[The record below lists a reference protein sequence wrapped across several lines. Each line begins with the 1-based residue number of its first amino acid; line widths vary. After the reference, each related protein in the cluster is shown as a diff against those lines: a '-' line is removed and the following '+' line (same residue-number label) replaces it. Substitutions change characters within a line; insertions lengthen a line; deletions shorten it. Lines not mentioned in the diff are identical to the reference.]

1 MNLYVVMKEV
11 LGVVSR
17 YRTMFCVKR
26 KRGVILLGRFLA
38 KIESQWKRRTH
49 PMSGLLWK
57 ATVRNVNRALKEI
70 NAFEW
75 EGDYRPETA
84 NRLKNLLE
92 ERMDEELEQ
101 YLGRGRHERRDKGDR
116 EDYRNGSYLRHL
128 LTEIGDLIVR
138 IPRSRKG
145 FVSRVLEAYR
155 RRSRSV
161 DQLIMACFV
170 LGMSTRKVSTALFSL
185 LGERVSATTV
195 SEVAKELEHAVRQ
208 YHERRLEDGYRFL
221 FFDGVVLKQKGA
233 AKVQKR
239 IILCVY
245 GMSWEGKKEMID
257 FLLATS
263 ESQNAW
269 EGFLRDLY
277 GRGLEGRRCELITTD
292 GGKGLRNA
300 LEVVYPRIPRQH
312 CWAHKTRNVLDKV
325 KNADQEKVKKDL
337 HRISHGRNRQAATQA
352 YWSFC
357 QKYRGDYPGA
367 VKSLESDIDDLLSFY
382 QVKLSGKERQGLNA
396 QELQRAQLALWLK
409 IRTTNLI
416 ERAFREVKRR
426 TRPMGVFVNR
436 GSMERILYAVFFHYN
451 SKGREVPPLLFTQRA

>member
-1 MNLYVVMKEV
+1 
-11 LGVVSR
+11 
-17 YRTMFCVKR
+17 
-26 KRGVILLGRFLA
+26 
-38 KIESQWKRRTH
+38 
-49 PMSGLLWK
+49 MSGYLWR

-75 EGDYRPETA
+75 EGDYRAEA
-84 NRLKNLLE
+84 RNRLKELLE
-92 ERMDEELEQ
+92 ERMDEELGQ
-101 YLGRGRHERRDKGDR
+101 YLGRARHERREEGDL

-128 LTEIGDLIVR
+128 LTEIGDIILW

-145 FVSRVLEAYR
+145 FMSKVLEAYK

-170 LGMSTRKVSTALFSL
+170 LGMSTRKVSTALLSL
-185 LGERVSATTV
+185 LGEKVSASTV
-195 SEVAKELEHAVRQ
+195 SEVAKRLDHAVRG
-208 YHERRLEDGYRFL
+208 YHRRKLGDGCRFL

-233 AKVQKR
+233 AKVQKK
-239 IILCVY
+239 IVLCAY
-245 GMSWEGKKEMID
+245 GITWEGKKEMID

-269 EGFLRDLY
+269 EGFLRDLHE
-277 GRGLEGRRCELITTD
+277 RGLEGKLCELITTD
-292 GGKGLRNA
+292 GGNGLRNA

-325 KNADQEKVKKDL
+325 KKADREKLKKDL
-337 HRISHGRNRQAATQA
+337 QRISHAKSRQVATQA

-357 QKYRGDYPGA
+357 QKYRKAYPGA
-367 VKSLESDIDDLLSFY
+367 VKSLESEIDDLLSFY
-382 QVKLSGKERQGLNA
+382 QVKLSAKERQGLNA
-396 QELQRAQLALWLK
+396 RELQRAQMVLWRK

-436 GSMERILYAVFFHYN
+436 DSMERILYAVFFHYN
-451 SKGREVPPLLFTQRA
+451 SKGQEVPSFLFTQRA

>member
-1 MNLYVVMKEV
+1 
-11 LGVVSR
+11 
-17 YRTMFCVKR
+17 
-26 KRGVILLGRFLA
+26 
-38 KIESQWKRRTH
+38 
-49 PMSGLLWK
+49 MSGYLWK

-75 EGDYRPETA
+75 EGDYRAEA
-84 NRLKNLLE
+84 RNRLKALLE

-101 YLGRGRHERRDKGDR
+101 YLGRARHERREQGDR
-116 EDYRNGSYLRHL
+116 EDYRNGSYVRHL
-128 LTEIGDLIVR
+128 LTEIGDLILR
-138 IPRSRKG
+138 IPRSRKR
-145 FVSRVLEAYR
+145 FVSRVLEAYQ

-170 LGMSTRKVSTALFSL
+170 LGMSTRKVSTALLSL
-185 LGERVSATTV
+185 LGERVSASTV
-195 SEVAKELEHAVRQ
+195 SEVAKRLDHEVRR
-208 YHERRLEDGYRFL
+208 YHGRKLEDGYRFL

-233 AKVQKR
+233 AKVQKK

-245 GMSWEGKKEMID
+245 GVSWEGKKEMID

-277 GRGLEGRRCELITTD
+277 KRGMEGKRCELITTD
-292 GGKGLRNA
+292 GGNGLRSA
-300 LEVVYPRIPRQH
+300 LEVVYPRIARQH

-325 KNADQEKVKKDL
+325 KKADREKVKKDL
-337 HRISHGRNRQAATQA
+337 QRISHAKNRRAATQA

-357 QKYRGDYPGA
+357 QKYRNAYPGA
-367 VKSLESDIDDLLSFY
+367 VKSLESEIEDLLSFY
-382 QVKLSGKERQGLNA
+382 QVKLSVKERQDLDAKEMQKA
-396 QELQRAQLALWLK
+396 QMALWRK

-426 TRPMGVFVNR
+426 TRPMGVFGN
-436 GSMERILYAVFFHYN
+436 GSSMERILYAVFFHYT
-451 SKGREVPPLLFTQRA
+451 SKGQEIPSFLFTQRA